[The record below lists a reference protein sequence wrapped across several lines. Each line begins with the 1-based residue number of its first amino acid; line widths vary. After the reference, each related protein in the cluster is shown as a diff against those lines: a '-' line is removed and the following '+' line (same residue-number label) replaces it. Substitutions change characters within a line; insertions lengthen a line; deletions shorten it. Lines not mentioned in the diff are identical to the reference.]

1 MEGGHGMAEENV
13 NQDGG
18 RVEGRGARFPERG
31 RPIERL
37 KNSLACSIL
46 ESILPPPPPWIL
58 LFPPPPSPFP
68 LQASSSQRTS
78 ASRERDD
85 PVRNSGVGRDVRRG
99 EK

>member
-58 LFPPPPSPFP
+58 LFPPPPP
-68 LQASSSQRTS
+68 LSLSRRALASVQVR
-78 ASRERDD
+78 
-85 PVRNSGVGRDVRRG
+85 PVSGTILYVTAVW
-99 EK
+99 EET